1 MKFIKVNLL
10 TYLLYKLRFYYF
22 LIIKRKKLIN
32 YNQILL
38 KLIKIIKKEYW
49 LILQK
54 KYLLNIA
61 KKYHFSFLNLSKSEC
76 RYINN
81 KNIIIL

>member
-1 MKFIKVNLL
+1 MKFIKVNIL
-10 TYLLYKLRFYYF
+10 TYLLNKLRFFYF

-38 KLIKIIKKEYW
+38 KLIKIIKKEYR
-49 LILQK
+49 LILEK
-54 KYLLNIA
+54 I
-61 KKYHFSFLNLSKSEC
+61 YHFSFLILSKSEC

>member
-1 MKFIKVNLL
+1 MKFIKVNIL
-10 TYLLYKLRFYYF
+10 TYLLNKLRFFYF

-54 KYLLNIA
+54 KYLSNIA
-61 KKYHFSFLNLSKSEC
+61 KIYYFSFYQKVSVDIK
-76 RYINN
+76 Y
-81 KNIIIL
+81 IIIL

>member
-1 MKFIKVNLL
+1 MKFIKVNIL
-10 TYLLYKLRFYYF
+10 TYLLNKLRFFYF

-54 KYLLNIA
+54 KFLLNIA
-61 KKYHFSFLNLSKSEC
+61 KIYYFSFYQKVSVDIK
-76 RYINN
+76 Y
-81 KNIIIL
+81 IIIL